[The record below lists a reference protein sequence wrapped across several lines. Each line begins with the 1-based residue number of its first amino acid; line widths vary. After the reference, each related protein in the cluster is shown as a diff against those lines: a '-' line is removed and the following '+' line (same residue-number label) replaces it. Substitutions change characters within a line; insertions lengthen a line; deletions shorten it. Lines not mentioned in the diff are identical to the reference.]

1 MDSKDEN
8 YLNAIRQEKRK
19 KVSENLIDFISE
31 YLDFTFYGFQISYQD
46 LERHNPYVAL
56 DSEWCRVSFRLD
68 IDQFPKDDT
77 LKIRY
82 GRLHA
87 PYDQSV
93 IKWQGKSCFCWHR
106 VFHAVYYIDGLSP
119 DEVIENEDIGK
130 FPQIINKLLKSQQG
144 KQYLETYYP
153 IFQIASHSLLWAKFG
168 KRLFEIFDLRRPELW
183 DRYSQ
188 FIKEYYSIRE
198 LKPVPGY
205 PNDDEI
211 C

>member
-1 MDSKDEN
+1 MTI
-8 YLNAIRQEKRK
+8 LEKR
-19 KVSENLIDFISE
+19 NLATDNLDNFVLR
-31 YLDFTFYGFQISYQD
+31 YLDYPSNGFKKTFQSEQRGKPHI
-46 LERHNPYVAL
+46 VV

-82 GRLHA
+82 RRLHA

-93 IKWQGKSCFCWHR
+93 MKWQGKSCFCWHR

-119 DEVIENEDIGK
+119 DEVIENEDQGK
-130 FPQIINKLLKSQQG
+130 FPQIINKFLKSQKG
-144 KQYLETYYP
+144 KKYLETYYP
-153 IFQIASHSLLWAKFG
+153 IFQIASHSLLWAKYG

-183 DRYSQ
+183 DKYSQ
-188 FIKEYYSIRE
+188 FIKEYHSSRK